1 MWHGVLKLV
10 FKLHCLMAI
19 EEGQNLMEYSL
30 LAFLI
35 ACGTVAG
42 VGQLASAIGTAYNNI
57 AQEFANAVSA
67 IGA

>member
-10 FKLHCLMAI
+10 FKLQCMLAI
-19 EEGQNLMEYSL
+19 EEGQDLMEYSL
-30 LAFLI
+30 VAFLI
-35 ACGTVAG
+35 ACGIVAG

-67 IGA
+67 VGA

>member
-1 MWHGVLKLV
+1 MKLV

-19 EEGQNLMEYSL
+19 EEGQDLMEYSL

-35 ACGTVAG
+35 ACGTIAG
-42 VGQLASAIGTAYNNI
+42 VGQLASTVGTAYNNI
-57 AQEFANAVSA
+57 AQELASAVSA